1 MRKVDGLQSAYV
13 PFPDLLGALSIS
25 SSDLG
30 VDSLDEVSASGPLVS
45 FTSLGSDDD
54 DDGKERALRA
64 ISATWLL
71 L

>member
-1 MRKVDGLQSAYV
+1 MLWRLHPPTIMRKIMGYR
-13 PFPDLLGALSIS
+13 ALSIS
-25 SSDLG
+25 STDLG